1 MLRRIFAAVLIGFMA
16 AAAVVLPAQTPADV
30 PAAAAKAEAPDPIY
44 SPDSSVQYALAD
56 LAGIPEEHQPYIRYL
71 SLYNLPAVDRK
82 KAAQTISFV
91 VNSLSRRKQ
100 IKIPVYVGNSG
111 ETVIRINLFDYD
123 IDPKDWD
130 DLGKNGSGVRAVPD
144 PYFHTFKEKIVPP
157 PPREIDKKVTK
168 TRQVTK
174 YKTEVRYDPRFG
186 GQVQVQV
193 PYTATEEY
201 TETVKAEAPGNPAE
215 AKKEKILV
223 DAPWL
228 NAAAVAKLRLWT
240 KSEFPVLRA
249 DWFMVNAIVP
259 PAYYKF
265 FKLGKKLKDF
275 EDLVGANLNESL
287 RLRGVDKA
295 AVVTSS
301 VARNNRLILR
311 GGTLNSGYI
320 WITRDSLKSVDDRQ
334 YAINLLNEKFDATEV
349 IATLP
354 NRLYVYFLT
363 NGDLDRQDFAPPDIA
378 IDSTAVDKVVRNGRS
393 CMICHSDGIR
403 PIEDEV
409 RKITELLTNKA
420 QVRLL
425 VPDKKDYEQIVDL
438 FGSNLD
444 KQVVR
449 DSQVYADAVA
459 ETNGLDMR
467 KNATQLGFYY
477 DRYAETLLTKEMAA
491 RECGLTMEDFDKYI
505 KLSTDNVV
513 LGFTKDPIRPV
524 RRDQWERSFQEFM
537 LLLITAK
544 ERPVPVPVPVKP
556 VAPGSADQWGGG
568 SPVAVPGKA
577 PVVQPPAVP
586 VPLPPAKTKER
597 EEGSDPAIQREDD
610 SPLRLR
616 RKAVPGRHALASL
629 APFGVPRDEEE
640 ATKPVP
646 KPPPGY
652 AKMDKSVGDKV
663 AKALKGDAPPK
674 NDAATQPP
682 DAPKGTVVT
691 TVRIRMQ
698 RADARLV
705 VNKTEIKSSGFI
717 RTFQT
722 PPLPRGQEF
731 TYQFHCYWDSGPTT
745 NVTSKEVR
753 FKAGD
758 TVEVD
763 LTE

>member
-1 MLRRIFAAVLIGFMA
+1 MLRRLFAAVLIGVMA

-30 PAAAAKAEAPDPIY
+30 PAATAKAEAPDPIY

-71 SLYNLPAVDRK
+71 SMYNLPAVDRK
-82 KAAQTISFV
+82 KAAQTVSFV

-100 IKIPVYVGNSG
+100 IRIPVYVGNSG

-130 DLGKNGSGVRAVPD
+130 DLGKNGSGIKPVPD
-144 PYFHTFKEKIVPP
+144 PYFHAFKEKIVPP
-157 PPREIDKKVTK
+157 PPVEVDKKVTK
-168 TRQVTK
+168 TRSVTK
-174 YKTEVRYDPRFG
+174 YRTELRYDPRFG

-193 PYTATEEY
+193 PYQATEEY

-215 AKKEKILV
+215 ATKEKILV
-223 DAPWL
+223 DAPWI
-228 NAAAVAKLRLWT
+228 NAAAIAKLRIWT

-249 DWFMVNAIVP
+249 DWFTTNAIQP

-265 FKLGKKLKDF
+265 FKLGNNLKDF
-275 EDLVGANLNESL
+275 EKLVGANLDESL
-287 RLRGVDKA
+287 RLRGADKA
-295 AVVTSS
+295 MVVTSS
-301 VARNNRLILR
+301 VARNNRTITR
-311 GGTLNSGYI
+311 SGTLNGGYI
-320 WITRDSLKSVDDRQ
+320 WITNDSLKSVDDRQ
-334 YAINLLNEKFDATEV
+334 YAVNLLNAKFDATEV
-349 IATLP
+349 LATLP
-354 NRLYVYFLT
+354 NRLYVWFLT
-363 NGDLDRQDFAPPDIA
+363 DGAGKRVDFANPDVA
-378 IDSTAVDKVVRNGRS
+378 IDSTAADKIVRCGRS

-438 FGSNLD
+438 FGGNLD
-444 KQVVR
+444 KQAVR
-449 DSQVYADAVA
+449 DAQIYADAVA
-459 ETNGLDMR
+459 EANGLDMR

-477 DRYAETLLTKEMAA
+477 DRYAETLLTREMAA
-491 RECGLTMEDFDKYI
+491 RECGLTMEDFEKYI

-544 ERPVPVPVPVKP
+544 ERPVPVPVPQK
-556 VAPGSADQWGGG
+556 VAPGGAENWGG
-568 SPVAVPGKA
+568 SPVAVPGKS
-577 PVVQPPAVP
+577 PTVQPPAVP
-586 VPLPPAKTKER
+586 VPLPPDKVKER
-597 EEGSDPAIQREDD
+597 EEGKEPEIQREDD

-616 RKAVPGRHALASL
+616 RKVDLGKHALASL
-629 APFGVPRDEEE
+629 VPIPMPKDEE
-640 ATKPVP
+640 ATP
-646 KPPPGY
+646 KAPPSY
-652 AKMDKSVGDKV
+652 AKVDKSVNDKV
-663 AKALKGDAPPK
+663 AKALKGDPPAKTEAAAPAVPG
-674 NDAATQPP
+674 
-682 DAPKGTVVT
+682 PKGTVVT

-698 RADARLV
+698 RADAKLV
-705 VNKTEIKSSGFI
+705 VNKTEIKSTGLV

-722 PPLPRGQEF
+722 PPLPVGQEF
-731 TYQFHCYWDSGPTT
+731 TYQFHCFWESGPTT